1 MFNYTK
7 EVIINDPSVIVAG
20 SSENGLG
27 TGVVAIKRGGNYVV
41 NNIEGGKIYKTVGSK
56 GTKAKA
62 VITPVVLGETADVA
76 RLTIYLSTPGTE
88 FVEFGSP
95 NWQEFGKP
103 YIIETKAATAKDLAD
118 AIKLAL
124 NEDNAH
130 FSVTT
135 DESTVILE
143 ATETWMDFA
152 EVNYD
157 LVTFPDCS
165 DCSKET
171 VESKTATNV
180 GEITHGKSE
189 FGTAKWIVENLRFPS
204 HPNLRYA
211 PLYADEA
218 PVAGTVYTEYSFE
231 YRVKRSVPGG
241 LSAVGQVADSIVR
254 IVFYVA
260 PGAQSAFETAFGAG
274 LIDATAVT
282 PTTGGE

>member
-7 EVIINDPSVIVAG
+7 EVIINDPAIIIAG
-20 SSENGLG
+20 SSSNGLG
-27 TGVVAIKRGGNYVV
+27 EGVVAIKRGGNYKIE
-41 NNIEGGKIYKTVGSK
+41 NIEGKIYKTAGHT

-62 VITPVVLGETADVA
+62 VITPATLGTADVA

-103 YIIETKAATAKDLAD
+103 YIVETTAEDAAGLAA

-130 FSVTT
+130 FSVKVN
-135 DESTVILE
+135 DSKVELE
-143 ATETWMDFA
+143 AAETWMDFA

-157 LVTFPDCS
+157 LVTFADCS

-171 VESKTATNV
+171 VESKAANV
-180 GEITHGKSE
+180 AITKGKTE
-189 FGTAKWIVENLRFPS
+189 FATAKWIVENLRFPS

-231 YRVKRSVPGG
+231 YKVKRSVPGG

-274 LIDATAVT
+274 LLDTTTDAK
-282 PTTGGE
+282 

>member
-7 EVIINDPSVIVAG
+7 EVIINDPAIIIAG
-20 SSENGLG
+20 TSENGLG
-27 TGVVAIKRGGNYVV
+27 EGVVAIKRGGNYKIE
-41 NNIEGGKIYKTVGSK
+41 NIEGKIYKTAGHT

-62 VITPVVLGETADVA
+62 VITPAALGTADVA

-103 YIIETKAATAKDLAD
+103 YIVETTAGDAAGLAA

-130 FSVTT
+130 FSVKVN
-135 DESTVILE
+135 ESKVELE
-143 ATETWMDFA
+143 AAETWMDFA

-157 LVTFPDCS
+157 LVTFADCS
-165 DCSKET
+165 DCPKET
-171 VESKTATNV
+171 VESKTANV
-180 GEITHGKSE
+180 VITKGKPE
-189 FGTAKWIVENLRFPS
+189 FATAKWIVENLRFPS

-231 YRVKRSVPGG
+231 YKVKRSVPGG

-260 PGAQSAFETAFGAG
+260 PGAQSAFETAFGAA
-274 LIDATAVT
+274 LLDTTTDAK
-282 PTTGGE
+282 

>member
-1 MFNYTK
+1 
-7 EVIINDPSVIVAG
+7 
-20 SSENGLG
+20 
-27 TGVVAIKRGGNYVV
+27 
-41 NNIEGGKIYKTVGSK
+41 
-56 GTKAKA
+56 
-62 VITPVVLGETADVA
+62 
-76 RLTIYLSTPGTE
+76 
-88 FVEFGSP
+88 
-95 NWQEFGKP
+95 
-103 YIIETKAATAKDLAD
+103 
-118 AIKLAL
+118 
-124 NEDNAH
+124 
-130 FSVTT
+130 
-135 DESTVILE
+135 
-143 ATETWMDFA
+143 MDFA

-157 LVTFPDCS
+157 LVTFADCS

-171 VESKTATNV
+171 VVSKTATNV

-260 PGAQSAFETAFGAG
+260 PGAQSAFETAFGAER
-274 LIDATAVT
+274 LD
-282 PTTGGE
+282 TTTDKK

>member
-7 EVIINDPSVIVAG
+7 EVIINDPAIIVKG
-20 SSENGLG
+20 DGNNGLG
-27 TGVVAIKRGGNYVV
+27 VGVVAVKRGGNYKIS
-41 NNIEGGKIYKTVGSK
+41 NINGKIFKTAGHE
-56 GTKAKA
+56 GTKAKVA
-62 VITPVVLGETADVA
+62 ILPAALETADVA

-103 YIIETKAATAKDLAD
+103 YIIETKATTAAELAS

-130 FSVTT
+130 FSVKVNDTKV
-135 DESTVILE
+135 ELE
-143 ATETWMDFA
+143 AAETWMDFA

-157 LVTFPDCS
+157 LVTFADCS
-165 DCSKET
+165 DCAKET
-171 VESKTATNV
+171 IENKSANV
-180 GEITHGKSE
+180 TVTHGKPE

-218 PVAGTVYTEYSFE
+218 PIAGTIYTEYSFE
-231 YRVKRSVPGG
+231 YKVERSVPGG

-260 PGAQSAFETAFGAG
+260 PAAQSAFEEAFGSELLDIAT
-274 LIDATAVT
+274 DAK
-282 PTTGGE
+282 

>member
-7 EVIINDPSVIVAG
+7 EVIINDPAIIIKG
-20 SSENGLG
+20 DGNNGLG
-27 TGVVAIKRGGNYVV
+27 VGVVAVKRGGNYKIS
-41 NNIEGGKIYKTVGSK
+41 NINGKIFKTAGHA
-56 GTKAKA
+56 GTKAKIA
-62 VITPVVLGETADVA
+62 ILPAALETADVA

-103 YIIETKAATAKDLAD
+103 YIIETKATTAAELAS

-130 FSVTT
+130 FSVKVNDTKV
-135 DESTVILE
+135 ELE
-143 ATETWMDFA
+143 AAETWMDFA

-157 LVTFPDCS
+157 LVTFADCS
-165 DCSKET
+165 DCAKET
-171 VESKTATNV
+171 IENKSANV
-180 GEITHGKSE
+180 TVTHGKPE

-218 PVAGTVYTEYSFE
+218 PIAGTTYTEYSFE
-231 YRVKRSVPGG
+231 YKVERSVPGG

-260 PGAQSAFETAFGAG
+260 PAAQSAFEEAFGSELLDTAT
-274 LIDATAVT
+274 DAK
-282 PTTGGE
+282 

>member
-7 EVIINDPSVIVAG
+7 EVIINDPSVIVKG
-20 SSENGLG
+20 SASNGLG
-27 TGVVAIKRGGNYVV
+27 EGVVAVKRGGNYVID
-41 NNIEGGKIYKTVGSK
+41 NIEGKIFKTEGSK
-56 GTKAKA
+56 GTKAKVA
-62 VITPVVLGETADVA
+62 ITPAALESADVA

-103 YIIETKAATAKDLAD
+103 YIIETTATTKEGLAA

-143 ATETWMDFA
+143 AAETWMDFA

-157 LVTFPDCS
+157 LVTFADCS
-165 DCSKET
+165 DCPKET
-171 VESKTATNV
+171 VVSKTATNV

-204 HPNLRYA
+204 RPNLRYT
-211 PLYADEA
+211 PLYSDEA
-218 PVAGTVYTEYSFE
+218 PVAGTTYTEYSFE

-254 IVFYVA
+254 IVFHVA
-260 PGAQSAFETAFGAG
+260 PAAQSAFEAAFGEG
-274 LIDATAVT
+274 LLD
-282 PTTGGE
+282 TTTNKK

>member
-7 EVIINDPSVIVAG
+7 EVIINDPSVIVKG
-20 SSENGLG
+20 SASNGLG
-27 TGVVAIKRGGNYVV
+27 EGVVAVKRGGNYVL
-41 NNIEGGKIYKTVGSK
+41 NNIEGKIFKTEGSK
-56 GTKAKA
+56 GTKAKVA
-62 VITPVVLGETADVA
+62 ITPAVLEGADVA

-103 YIIETKAATAKDLAD
+103 FIIETTATTKEGLAA

-143 ATETWMDFA
+143 AAETWMDFA

-157 LVTFPDCS
+157 LVTFADCG
-165 DCSKET
+165 DCPKET
-171 VESKTATNV
+171 VVSKTATNV

-204 HPNLRYA
+204 RPNLRYT
-211 PLYADEA
+211 PLYSDEA
-218 PVAGTVYTEYSFE
+218 PVAGTTYTEYSFE

-260 PGAQSAFETAFGAG
+260 PAAQSAFEAAFGEG
-274 LIDATAVT
+274 LLD
-282 PTTGGE
+282 TTTDKK

>member
-1 MFNYTK
+1 MFNYTN

-27 TGVVAIKRGGNYVV
+27 EGVVAVKRGGNYVI
-41 NNIEGGKIYKTVGSK
+41 NNIEGKIFKTEGSK
-56 GTKAKA
+56 GTKAKVA
-62 VITPVVLGETADVA
+62 ITPAALGGADVA

-103 YIIETKAATAKDLAD
+103 YIVETTAEDAAGLAA

-130 FSVTT
+130 FSVKVNDTKV
-135 DESTVILE
+135 ELE
-143 ATETWMDFA
+143 AAETWMDFA

-157 LVTFPDCS
+157 LVTFADCS

-171 VESKTATNV
+171 VVSKTDTNV
-180 GEITHGKSE
+180 EITHGKSE
-189 FGTAKWIVENLRFPS
+189 FGTAKWIVEHLRFPS

-218 PVAGTVYTEYSFE
+218 PVAGTVYTECSFE
-231 YRVKRSVPGG
+231 YKVKRSVPGG
-241 LSAVGQVADSIVR
+241 LSAVGQAVDSIVR

-260 PGAQSAFETAFGAG
+260 PAAQSAFEDAFGSELLDTAT
-274 LIDATAVT
+274 DAK
-282 PTTGGE
+282 

>member
-1 MFNYTK
+1 MFNYTN
-7 EVIINDPSVIVAG
+7 EVIINDPAIIVAG
-20 SSENGLG
+20 TSLNGLG
-27 TGVVAIKRGGNYVV
+27 EGVVAIKRGGNYVIS
-41 NNIEGGKIYKTVGSK
+41 NIEGKIFKTVGHT

-62 VITPVVLGETADVA
+62 VITPASLGTADVA

-95 NWQEFGKP
+95 SWQEFGKP
-103 YIIETKAATAKDLAD
+103 YIVETKAEDAEGLAA

-130 FSVTT
+130 FSVKVN
-135 DESTVILE
+135 ESKVELE
-143 ATETWMDFA
+143 VAETWMDFA

-157 LVTFPDCS
+157 LVTFADCS

-171 VESKTATNV
+171 VESKAANV
-180 GEITHGKSE
+180 AITKGKTE
-189 FGTAKWIVENLRFPS
+189 FATAKWIVENLRFPS
-204 HPNLRYA
+204 HPNRRYA

-218 PVAGTVYTEYSFE
+218 PIAGTVYTEYSFE

-260 PGAQSAFETAFGAG
+260 PAAQSAFEAAFGAE
-274 LIDATAVT
+274 LLDTTTAAK
-282 PTTGGE
+282 

>member
-1 MFNYTK
+1 MFNYTT

-20 SSENGLG
+20 TAENGLG
-27 TGVVAIKRGGNYVV
+27 EGVVAIKRGGNYVID
-41 NNIEGGKIYKTVGSK
+41 NIEGKIFKTAGHA

-62 VITPVVLGETADVA
+62 VITPAALGSADVA

-103 YIIETKAATAKDLAD
+103 YIVETKAADAAGLAA

-130 FSVTT
+130 FSVKV
-135 DESTVILE
+135 DSSTVVLE
-143 ATETWMDFA
+143 AAETWMDFA

-157 LVTFPDCS
+157 LVTFADCS
-165 DCSKET
+165 DCPKET
-171 VESKTATNV
+171 VESKAANV
-180 GEITHGKSE
+180 VITKGKAE
-189 FGTAKWIVENLRFPS
+189 FATAKWIVENLRFPS
-204 HPNLRYA
+204 RPNLRYT

-231 YRVKRSVPGG
+231 YKVKRSVPGG
-241 LSAVGQVADSIVR
+241 LSAVGQVVDSVTR

-260 PGAQSAFETAFGAG
+260 PAAQTAFEAAFGAG
-274 LIDATAVT
+274 LLDTTTDAK
-282 PTTGGE
+282 

>member
-1 MFNYTK
+1 MFNYTT

-20 SSENGLG
+20 TAENGLG
-27 TGVVAIKRGGNYVV
+27 EGVVAIKRGGNYVID
-41 NNIEGGKIYKTVGSK
+41 NIEGKIFKTAGHA

-62 VITPVVLGETADVA
+62 VITPAALGTADVA

-103 YIIETKAATAKDLAD
+103 YIIETKATTATDLAA

-130 FSVTT
+130 FSVKVNDTKV
-135 DESTVILE
+135 ELE
-143 ATETWMDFA
+143 AAETWMDFA

-157 LVTFPDCS
+157 LVTFADCS

-171 VESKTATNV
+171 VENKSANV
-180 GEITHGKSE
+180 TVTHGKPE

-204 HPNLRYA
+204 RPNLRYT

-218 PVAGTVYTEYSFE
+218 PVAGTTYTEYSFE
-231 YRVKRSVPGG
+231 YKVERSVPGG

-260 PGAQSAFETAFGAG
+260 PGAQSAFETAFGSELLDTAT
-274 LIDATAVT
+274 DAK
-282 PTTGGE
+282 

>member
-7 EVIINDPSVIVAG
+7 EVIINDPATIIAG
-20 SSENGLG
+20 TAENGLG
-27 TGVVAIKRGGNYVV
+27 EGVVAIKRGGNYKIE
-41 NNIEGGKIYKTVGSK
+41 NIEGKIYKTAGHT

-62 VITPVVLGETADVA
+62 VITPAALGTADVA

-103 YIIETKAATAKDLAD
+103 YIVETTAGDAAGLAA

-130 FSVTT
+130 FSVKVNDTKV
-135 DESTVILE
+135 ELE
-143 ATETWMDFA
+143 VAETWMDFA

-157 LVTFPDCS
+157 LVTFADCS

-171 VESKTATNV
+171 VESKAANV
-180 GEITHGKSE
+180 AITKGKTE
-189 FGTAKWIVENLRFPS
+189 FATAKWIVENLRFPS

-231 YRVKRSVPGG
+231 YKVKRSVPGG

-260 PGAQSAFETAFGAG
+260 PGAQSAFETAFGAE
-274 LIDATAVT
+274 LLDTTTDAK
-282 PTTGGE
+282 

>member
-7 EVIINDPSVIVAG
+7 EVIINDPAIIVKG
-20 SSENGLG
+20 DGNNGLG
-27 TGVVAIKRGGNYVV
+27 VGVVAVKRGGNYKIS
-41 NNIEGGKIYKTVGSK
+41 NINGKIFKTAGHE
-56 GTKAKA
+56 GTKAKVA
-62 VITPVVLGETADVA
+62 ILPAALETADVA

-103 YIIETKAATAKDLAD
+103 YIIETKATTATELAS

-130 FSVTT
+130 FSVKVNDTKV
-135 DESTVILE
+135 ELE
-143 ATETWMDFA
+143 AAETWMDFA

-157 LVTFPDCS
+157 LVTFADCS
-165 DCSKET
+165 DCAKET
-171 VESKTATNV
+171 IENKSANV
-180 GEITHGKSE
+180 TVTHGKPE

-218 PVAGTVYTEYSFE
+218 PIAGTIYTEYSFE
-231 YRVKRSVPGG
+231 YKVERSVPGG

-260 PGAQSAFETAFGAG
+260 PAAQSAFEEAFGSELLDIAT
-274 LIDATAVT
+274 DAK
-282 PTTGGE
+282 

>member
-1 MFNYTK
+1 MFNYTN
-7 EVIINDPSVIVAG
+7 EVIINDPAIIVAG
-20 SSENGLG
+20 TSLNGLG
-27 TGVVAIKRGGNYVV
+27 EGVVAIKRGGNYVID
-41 NNIEGGKIYKTVGSK
+41 NIEGKIFKTVGHT

-62 VITPVVLGETADVA
+62 VITPAPLGTADVA

-103 YIIETKAATAKDLAD
+103 YIIETTATTPEKLVE
-118 AIKLAL
+118 AIKLSL

-130 FSVTT
+130 FSVRVNETKV
-135 DESTVILE
+135 ELE
-143 ATETWMDFA
+143 AAETWMDFA

-157 LVTFPDCS
+157 LVTFADCS
-165 DCSKET
+165 DCPKET
-171 VESKTATNV
+171 VVSKTATNV

-204 HPNLRYA
+204 RPNLRYT

-260 PGAQSAFETAFGAG
+260 PAAKTDFEAAFGNE
-274 LIDATAVT
+274 LLDTATNKK
-282 PTTGGE
+282 

>member
-7 EVIINDPSVIVAG
+7 EVIINDPSVIVKG
-20 SSENGLG
+20 SASNGLG
-27 TGVVAIKRGGNYVV
+27 EGVVAVKRGGNYVID
-41 NNIEGGKIYKTVGSK
+41 NIEGKIFKTEGSK
-56 GTKAKA
+56 GTKAKVA
-62 VITPVVLGETADVA
+62 ITPAALESADVA

-103 YIIETKAATAKDLAD
+103 YIIETTAATPEKLVE

-130 FSVTT
+130 FSVKVNETKV
-135 DESTVILE
+135 ELE
-143 ATETWMDFA
+143 AAETWMDFA

-157 LVTFPDCS
+157 LVTFADCS
-165 DCSKET
+165 DCPKET
-171 VESKTATNV
+171 VVSKTATNV

-204 HPNLRYA
+204 HPNLRYT
-211 PLYADEA
+211 PLYSDEA
-218 PVAGTVYTEYSFE
+218 PIAGTVYTEYSFE

-260 PGAQSAFETAFGAG
+260 PAAQSAFEAAFGEG
-274 LIDATAVT
+274 LLD
-282 PTTGGE
+282 TTTNKK

>member
-1 MFNYTK
+1 MFNYTN
-7 EVIINDPSVIVAG
+7 EVIINDPAIIVAG
-20 SSENGLG
+20 TSLNGLG
-27 TGVVAIKRGGNYVV
+27 EGVVAIKRGGNYVID
-41 NNIEGGKIYKTVGSK
+41 NIEGKIFKTVGHT

-62 VITPVVLGETADVA
+62 VITPASLGNADVA

-103 YIIETKAATAKDLAD
+103 YIVETKAEDAEGLAA

-130 FSVTT
+130 FSVKVN
-135 DESTVILE
+135 ESKVELE
-143 ATETWMDFA
+143 VAETWMDFA

-157 LVTFPDCS
+157 LVTFADCS

-171 VESKTATNV
+171 VESKAANV
-180 GEITHGKSE
+180 AITKGKTE
-189 FGTAKWIVENLRFPS
+189 FATAKWIVENLRFPS

-218 PVAGTVYTEYSFE
+218 PVAGTTYTEYSFE

-260 PGAQSAFETAFGAG
+260 PAAQADFEAAFGAG
-274 LIDATAVT
+274 LLDTTTDAK
-282 PTTGGE
+282 

>member
-7 EVIINDPSVIVAG
+7 EVIINDPAIIIAG
-20 SSENGLG
+20 TSSNGLG
-27 TGVVAIKRGGNYVV
+27 EGVVAIKRGGNYKIE
-41 NNIEGGKIYKTVGSK
+41 NIEGKIYKTAGHT

-62 VITPVVLGETADVA
+62 VITPAALGTADVA

-103 YIIETKAATAKDLAD
+103 YIVETTAGDAAGLAA

-130 FSVTT
+130 FSVKVNDTKV
-135 DESTVILE
+135 ELE
-143 ATETWMDFA
+143 AAETWMDFA

-157 LVTFPDCS
+157 LVTFADCS
-165 DCSKET
+165 DCPKET
-171 VESKTATNV
+171 VESKAANV
-180 GEITHGKSE
+180 VITKGKTE
-189 FGTAKWIVENLRFPS
+189 FATAKWIVENLRFPS

-218 PVAGTVYTEYSFE
+218 PVAGTTYTEYSFE

-260 PGAQSAFETAFGAG
+260 PAAQSAFETAFGAG
-274 LIDATAVT
+274 LLD
-282 PTTGGE
+282 TTTDKK

>member
-20 SSENGLG
+20 SAENGLG
-27 TGVVAIKRGGNYVV
+27 EGVVAIKRGGNYIL
-41 NNIEGGKIYKTVGSK
+41 NNIEGKIFKTEGSK
-56 GTKAKA
+56 GTKAKVA
-62 VITPVVLGETADVA
+62 ITPAALEGADIA

-103 YIIETKAATAKDLAD
+103 YIIETTATTPEKLVE

-130 FSVTT
+130 FSVKVNDTKV
-135 DESTVILE
+135 ELE
-143 ATETWMDFA
+143 VAETWMDFA

-157 LVTFPDCS
+157 LVTFADCS

-171 VESKTATNV
+171 VVSQAANV
-180 GEITHGKSE
+180 TVTHGTPE

-260 PGAQSAFETAFGAG
+260 PAAQSAFEAAFGAD
-274 LIDATAVT
+274 LLDTTTAAK
-282 PTTGGE
+282 

>member
-7 EVIINDPSVIVAG
+7 EVIINDPAIIIAG
-20 SSENGLG
+20 SSSNGLG
-27 TGVVAIKRGGNYVV
+27 EGVVAIKRGGNYKIE
-41 NNIEGGKIYKTVGSK
+41 NIEGKIYKTAGHT

-62 VITPVVLGETADVA
+62 VITPAALGTADVA

-103 YIIETKAATAKDLAD
+103 YIIETTATTKEDLAA

-157 LVTFPDCS
+157 LVTFADCS

-231 YRVKRSVPGG
+231 YKVKRSVPGG

-260 PGAQSAFETAFGAG
+260 PGAQSAFETAFGAE
-274 LIDATAVT
+274 LLDTTTAAK
-282 PTTGGE
+282 

>member
-7 EVIINDPSVIVAG
+7 EVIINDPAVIVAG
-20 SSENGLG
+20 TAGNGLG
-27 TGVVAIKRGGNYVV
+27 EGVVAIKRGGNYKIE
-41 NNIEGGKIYKTVGSK
+41 NIEGKIYKTVGHT

-62 VITPVVLGETADVA
+62 VITPAALGNADVA

-103 YIIETKAATAKDLAD
+103 YIVETTATDANGLAA

-130 FSVTT
+130 FSVKVN
-135 DESTVILE
+135 ESKVELE
-143 ATETWMDFA
+143 AAETWMDFA

-157 LVTFPDCS
+157 LVTFADCS

-171 VESKTATNV
+171 VESKISTNV
-180 GEITHGKSE
+180 EPITHGKTE
-189 FGTAKWIVENLRFPS
+189 FATAKWIVENLRFPS

-218 PVAGTVYTEYSFE
+218 PVAGTTYTEYSF
-231 YRVKRSVPGG
+231 
-241 LSAVGQVADSIVR
+241 
-254 IVFYVA
+254 
-260 PGAQSAFETAFGAG
+260 
-274 LIDATAVT
+274 
-282 PTTGGE
+282 

>member
-7 EVIINDPSVIVAG
+7 EVIINDPATIIAG
-20 SSENGLG
+20 TTENGLG
-27 TGVVAIKRGGNYVV
+27 EGVVAIKRGGNYKIE
-41 NNIEGGKIYKTVGSK
+41 NIEGKIYKTVGHT

-62 VITPVVLGETADVA
+62 VITPAALETADVA

-103 YIIETKAATAKDLAD
+103 YIVETTAGDAAGLAA

-130 FSVTT
+130 FSVKVNDTKV
-135 DESTVILE
+135 ELE
-143 ATETWMDFA
+143 AAETWMDFA

-157 LVTFPDCS
+157 LVTFADCS
-165 DCSKET
+165 DCPKET
-171 VESKTATNV
+171 VESKAANV
-180 GEITHGKSE
+180 AITKGKTE
-189 FGTAKWIVENLRFPS
+189 FATAKWIVENLRFPS

-231 YRVKRSVPGG
+231 YKVKRSVPGG

-260 PGAQSAFETAFGAG
+260 PGAQSAFETAFGAE
-274 LIDATAVT
+274 LLDTTTDAK
-282 PTTGGE
+282 

>member
-7 EVIINDPSVIVAG
+7 EVIINDPAVIIKG
-20 SSENGLG
+20 DSTNGLG
-27 TGVVAIKRGGNYVV
+27 EGVVAIKRGGNYKIE
-41 NNIEGGKIYKTVGSK
+41 NIEGKIYKTVGHT
-56 GTKAKA
+56 GTKAKVSILPA
-62 VITPVVLGETADVA
+62 ALGDADVA

-103 YIIETKAATAKDLAD
+103 YIVETTATDAAGLAD

-130 FSVTT
+130 FSVKVNDTKV
-135 DESTVILE
+135 ELE
-143 ATETWMDFA
+143 AAETWMDFA

-157 LVTFPDCS
+157 LVTFAGCS
-165 DCSKET
+165 DCPKET
-171 VESKTATNV
+171 IVSKTSTNV
-180 GEITHGKSE
+180 ETITKGKTE
-189 FGTAKWIVENLRFPS
+189 FATAKWIVENLRFPS

-218 PVAGTVYTEYSFE
+218 PVAGTTYTEYSFE
-231 YRVKRSVPGG
+231 YKVKRSVPGG

-260 PGAQSAFETAFGAG
+260 PAAQADFETAFGAG
-274 LIDATAVT
+274 LLDTTTDAK
-282 PTTGGE
+282 

>member
-7 EVIINDPSVIVAG
+7 EVIINDPAIIVKG
-20 SSENGLG
+20 DGDNGLG
-27 TGVVAIKRGGNYVV
+27 EGVVAIKRGGNYKIS
-41 NNIEGGKIYKTVGSK
+41 NINGKIFKTVGHA
-56 GTKAKA
+56 GTKAKVA
-62 VITPVVLGETADVA
+62 ILPAALGSADVA

-103 YIIETKAATAKDLAD
+103 YIIETKATTATDLAA

-130 FSVTT
+130 FSVKVNDTKV
-135 DESTVILE
+135 ELE
-143 ATETWMDFA
+143 AAETWMDFA

-157 LVTFPDCS
+157 LVTFADCS

-171 VESKTATNV
+171 VENKSANV
-180 GEITHGKSE
+180 TVTHGKPE

-204 HPNLRYA
+204 RPNLRYT

-218 PVAGTVYTEYSFE
+218 PVAGTTYTEYSFE
-231 YRVKRSVPGG
+231 YKVERSVPGG

-260 PGAQSAFETAFGAG
+260 PGAQSAFETAFGSELLDTAT
-274 LIDATAVT
+274 DAK
-282 PTTGGE
+282 

>member
-1 MFNYTK
+1 MFNYTT

-20 SSENGLG
+20 TAENGFG
-27 TGVVAIKRGGNYVV
+27 EGVVAIKRGGNYVIE
-41 NNIEGGKIYKTVGSK
+41 NIEGKIFKTAGHA

-62 VITPVVLGETADVA
+62 VITPAALGTADVA

-103 YIIETKAATAKDLAD
+103 YIIETKAADAAGLAA

-130 FSVTT
+130 FSVKA
-135 DESTVILE
+135 DESTVVLE
-143 ATETWMDFA
+143 VAETWMDFA

-157 LVTFPDCS
+157 LVTFADCS
-165 DCSKET
+165 DCPKET
-171 VESKTATNV
+171 VESKATNV
-180 GEITHGKSE
+180 VVTHGKTE
-189 FGTAKWIVENLRFPS
+189 FATAKWIVENLRFPS
-204 HPNLRYA
+204 HPNRRYA

-218 PVAGTVYTEYSFE
+218 PIAGTVYTEYSFE

-260 PGAQSAFETAFGAG
+260 PAAQSAFEAAFGEG
-274 LIDATAVT
+274 LLD
-282 PTTGGE
+282 TTTNKK

>member
-7 EVIINDPSVIVAG
+7 EVIINDPAVIIKG
-20 SSENGLG
+20 DSTNGID
-27 TGVVAIKRGGNYVV
+27 TGVVAIKRGGNYKIE
-41 NNIEGGKIYKTVGSK
+41 NIEGKIYKTVGHT
-56 GTKAKA
+56 GTKAKV
-62 VITPVVLGETADVA
+62 VITPAALGGANVA

-88 FVEFGSP
+88 FAEFSSP
-95 NWQEFGKP
+95 SWQEFGKP
-103 YIIETKAATAKDLAD
+103 FIVETTAGDAEGLVA

-130 FSVTT
+130 FSVKVNETKV
-135 DESTVILE
+135 ELE
-143 ATETWMDFA
+143 VAETWMDFA

-157 LVTFPDCS
+157 LVTFADCS

-171 VESKTATNV
+171 IESKTATNV

-189 FGTAKWIVENLRFPS
+189 FATAKWIVENLRFPS

-218 PVAGTVYTEYSFE
+218 PVAGTTYTEYSFE

-260 PGAQSAFETAFGAG
+260 PAAQTAFEAAFGSE
-274 LIDATAVT
+274 LLD
-282 PTTGGE
+282 TTTDNK